1 MVDIGGQACT
11 LSHLNHWANTPW
23 LEGGFSMP
31 LEQGG
36 LFYIANTWWLCHLIF
51 RAVYRLPSRA
61 SISTQY
67 GVNEPQTPFSHLKE
81 MQENS

>member
-1 MVDIGGQACT
+1 MVDIGCQACT
-11 LSHLNHWANTPW
+11 LSHLNHWANTQW
-23 LEGGFSMP
+23 LDGVFSMP

-36 LFYIANTWWLCHLIF
+36 LFYIANTRWLCHLIF
-51 RAVYRLPSRA
+51 RAGYRLPSRA

-81 MQENS
+81 MQEKS

>member
-1 MVDIGGQACT
+1 MVDIGSQACT

-23 LEGGFSMP
+23 LEDGFSMP

-51 RAVYRLPSRA
+51 RAVYRPPSRA

-67 GVNEPQTPFSHLKE
+67 EVNEPQTPLSHLKE
-81 MQENS
+81 MQEKS